1 MQDLHLH
8 VLQDIYYAENQIK
21 KALPDMIEKATN
33 RQLNTAFKTHLVETE
48 KQISRLEECFQL
60 LGKDPKG
67 TTCPAIDGILNEA
80 NEVAGEGEEKLL
92 DAALVAAAQAV
103 EHYEITRYGSLIAWS
118 EELGHTAIA
127 KLLTTNLKEEK
138 ATDKKLTETATRR
151 LEVLQAGEAVE
162 AHLARRDAHRIRA
175 AALAAAR
182 GGARTLL
189 IERYGFLGGTATAA
203 MVGPWMTFHSTTE
216 RIVGGIAQE
225 IVERLMAL
233 GASPG
238 HIHDA
243 SDYVPTITPF
253 DPEVHKALLFELMA
267 EARVQLLLHAYFLEA
282 LRNADGSVAGVRV
295 ATVAGP
301 REYMARVTIDAS
313 ADAYVA
319 ASAGVEL
326 QQGDERG
333 RVQPAS
339 LMFRI
344 SHVDLARTAAYVRA
358 HPAEMRTSLEPQQR
372 TAESLTAVAGL
383 YDLWQRAR
391 SEGRA
396 SVPRELVS
404 FFISPY
410 PDEVTVNMT
419 RVVDIDPLDPDDLTR
434 AEVQA
439 RAQAME
445 LMAFFRRDVP
455 GFESARIA
463 ATAAQIGIRE
473 SRRIVGAYTLTAGDV
488 LAGRRSDD
496 GVARRAYP
504 IDMHKPSGSGTT
516 TRRLP
521 PGSSYEIPYRCLVPA
536 CVEGLLVAG
545 RCIST
550 THEALAST
558 RLTPTVMTL
567 GQAAGTAA
575 ALAKQKRVRLRD
587 VDAAWLRSTLVEDG
601 VFLW

>member
-1 MQDLHLH
+1 MGDRAYD
-8 VLQDIYYAENQIK
+8 VVVVGGGN
-21 KALPDMIEKATN
+21 
-33 RQLNTAFKTHLVETE
+33 
-48 KQISRLEECFQL
+48 
-60 LGKDPKG
+60 
-67 TTCPAIDGILNEA
+67 
-80 NEVAGEGEEKLL
+80 AGC
-92 DAALVAAAQAV
+92 
-103 EHYEITRYGSLIAWS
+103 
-118 EELGHTAIA
+118 
-127 KLLTTNLKEEK
+127 
-138 ATDKKLTETATRR
+138 
-151 LEVLQAGEAVE
+151 
-162 AHLARRDAHRIRA
+162 A

-203 MVGPWMTFHSTTE
+203 MVGPWMTFHSATE

-238 HIHDA
+238 HIRDA

-253 DPEVHKALLFELMA
+253 DPEVHKALLFEMMA
-267 EARVQLLLHAYFLEA
+267 EAHVKLLLHAYFLEA
-282 LRNADGSVAGVRV
+282 LRTADDSVAGVRV

-301 REYMARVTIDAS
+301 RDYRAPVTIDAS

-319 ASAGVEL
+319 ASAGVEV

-339 LMFRI
+339 LMFRV
-344 SHVDLARTAAYVRA
+344 SHVALERTAAYVRA

-383 YDLWQRAR
+383 HDLWQRAQR
-391 SEGRA
+391 EGRVT
-396 SVPRELVS
+396 VPRELVS

-434 AEVQA
+434 AEVEA

-445 LMAFFRRDVP
+445 LLAFFRRDVP
-455 GFESARIA
+455 GFENARIA

-473 SRRIVGAYTLTAGDV
+473 SRRIVGVYTLTRDDV
-488 LAGRRSDD
+488 LGARTFEDA
-496 GVARRAYP
+496 VARSAYP
-504 IDMHKPSGSGTT
+504 IDIHNPAGSGTT
-516 TRRLP
+516 TQRLP
-521 PGSSYEIPYRCLVPA
+521 PGASYEIPYRCLVPKS
-536 CVEGLLVAG
+536 VDGLLVAG

-575 ALAKQKRVRLRD
+575 VLALETKTAVRTVEPRELRRRLERAG
-587 VDAAWLRSTLVEDG
+587 VDLRRPTAVT
-601 VFLW
+601 